1 VAWRNYDGAASA
13 FALASDGLGLRGN
26 EAIAG
31 GICEALLKGPSGN
44 EAPFIESR
52 LQARVFELVRN
63 IYAAPKMLILLDVRA
78 THLATQITVM
88 RLAGRLANNVANKT
102 SPLLELARVLV
113 RVDHIASVIVNA
125 NHSVM

>member
-1 VAWRNYDGAASA
+1 MLGACQTGPERVAWRNYDGAASA

-44 EAPFIESR
+44 EAPYIESR

-63 IYAAPKMLILLDVRA
+63 IYAAPKMLNLLDVRA
-78 THLATQITVM
+78 THLATQITVSVWQVVW
-88 RLAGRLANNVANKT
+88 RTT
-102 SPLLELARVLV
+102 SMNSSCRFAKR
-113 RVDHIASVIVNA
+113 RTRS
-125 NHSVM
+125 